1 MSGSDR
7 SRHPRESVLLL
18 FLSFGSD
25 HLPGPK
31 FAASG
36 PRGPG
41 SATGPRS
48 RIWLD
53 YILAT
58 GPDGGLSGFSLDDLR
73 ETLTPAARLG
83 SGREPAGARRV
94 PSASPPRRTRSKA
107 VARARRPDPVV
118 PGNTS

>member
-7 SRHPRESVLLL
+7 SRHPREGGFLL

-36 PRGPG
+36 PRGPS
-41 SATGPRS
+41 SATGPRA

-83 SGREPAGARRV
+83 SWRQPAGARRV
-94 PSASPPRRTRSKA
+94 PTAPPPPPPRSASVSGARHPR
-107 VARARRPDPVV
+107 
-118 PGNTS
+118 

>member
-7 SRHPRESVLLL
+7 SRHPREGGFLL

-36 PRGPG
+36 PRGPS

-83 SGREPAGARRV
+83 SAREPARAR
-94 PSASPPRRTRSKA
+94 PILSASPPPPTRSA
-107 VARARRPDPVV
+107 AHAGARLPSLSA
-118 PGNTS
+118 